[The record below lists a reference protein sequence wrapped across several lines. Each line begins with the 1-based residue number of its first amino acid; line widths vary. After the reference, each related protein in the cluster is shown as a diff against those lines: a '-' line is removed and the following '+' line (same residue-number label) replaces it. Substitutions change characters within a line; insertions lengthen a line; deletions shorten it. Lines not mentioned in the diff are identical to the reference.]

1 MAALP
6 EDDFRRRAPAFQEP
20 QLTHNLQLAE
30 KMKAIGARHG
40 RSSTTLALAA
50 SLADQIRL
58 LNQDRAMRRA
68 YAELAYTR
76 ARERFTTK
84 RMIDQCLELYRSL
97 RKARLEAA

>member
-1 MAALP
+1 MIVP
-6 EDDFRRRAPAFQEP
+6 P
-20 QLTHNLQLAE
+20 QGYLERLAE
-30 KMKAIGARHG
+30 LAPNYPSISYALGYVHHNQQHYPEAIQYYERALE
-40 RSSTTLALAA
+40 SDST
-50 SLADQIRL
+50 DV
-58 LNQDRAMRRA
+58 RA